1 MVVGDLA
8 TAVDVVVLGAGP
20 GGYVAAIRA
29 AQLGKEVALIDPHP
43 PGGTCLHHG
52 CIPAKAL
59 LTAAGHAAALADMP
73 AMGIAVGESA
83 IDLPRMQQ
91 WKNGVVARL
100 AGGLQQL
107 LAHHQIE
114 VITGQGRFTGPQE
127 LQVEGEH
134 GVNRFLFDQAVI
146 AVGGSPAPLPGLP
159 FDNQRV
165 LTPAQALVLTHLP
178 GHIAIFGADTVAAE
192 LATIFIKLGAAVTLA
207 LPADQPL
214 LAQFAPSAVRLVQ
227 ARLKKLGVTI
237 KKDMP
242 NLAAL
247 DAPIVVISAGITP
260 NTGNLGLNAAGVQTD
275 KVGFVRVTPQMQ
287 TTNPAIYAVG
297 DVTGGPPL
305 AGLAIKQ
312 GKVAA
317 LALANQPARF
327 EPQAVPWVAWTDP
340 QIAAVGFTP
349 AQAQA
354 AGYQGVSGRFPLG
367 ANGRAL
373 TLNAADGFAL
383 VVAEKES
390 GVLLG
395 VTIVGRQAEALIGE
409 VALALEMGATLT
421 DLAETI
427 HPHPSVS
434 ESFMEAAEAALGI
447 AVHIK

>member
-1 MVVGDLA
+1 
-8 TAVDVVVLGAGP
+8 
-20 GGYVAAIRA
+20 
-29 AQLGKEVALIDPHP
+29 
-43 PGGTCLHHG
+43 
-52 CIPAKAL
+52 
-59 LTAAGHAAALADMP
+59 
-73 AMGIAVGESA
+73 
-83 IDLPRMQQ
+83 
-91 WKNGVVARL
+91 
-100 AGGLQQL
+100 
-107 LAHHQIE
+107 
-114 VITGQGRFTGPQE
+114 
-127 LQVEGEH
+127 
-134 GVNRFLFDQAVI
+134 
-146 AVGGSPAPLPGLP
+146 
-159 FDNQRV
+159 
-165 LTPAQALVLTHLP
+165 
-178 GHIAIFGADTVAAE
+178 
-192 LATIFIKLGAAVTLA
+192 
-207 LPADQPL
+207 
-214 LAQFAPSAVRLVQ
+214 
-227 ARLKKLGVTI
+227 
-237 KKDMP
+237 
-242 NLAAL
+242 
-247 DAPIVVISAGITP
+247 
-260 NTGNLGLNAAGVQTD
+260 
-275 KVGFVRVTPQMQ
+275 MQ